1 MFDKQQQQPIDDI
14 AQKRSRTKHDLEHQ
28 KTRLRRIS
36 DEDYVLFA
44 RDLELSGMC
53 CKLKRADDHRFEFV
67 LRTST
72 IGQSRRTLR
81 CQVYKWNAN
90 VDTRAAV
97 RQIQKEINGER
108 FRSVENL
115 NKLKEATGRDLKSGN
130 CVGTLFCEVLE

>member
-1 MFDKQQQQPIDDI
+1 
-14 AQKRSRTKHDLEHQ
+14 
-28 KTRLRRIS
+28 
-36 DEDYVLFA
+36 
-44 RDLELSGMC
+44 MC
-53 CKLKRADDHRFEFV
+53 CKFKRADDYRFEFV

-81 CQVYKWNAN
+81 CQAYKWNAN

-97 RQIQKEINGER
+97 RQVQKETFNGER

-115 NKLKEATGRDLKSGN
+115 NKLEEATGRDLKSGN